1 VDTLGV
7 LYLWN
12 RSNNMTADEFR
23 GALKRLNLNQA
34 QAALVLGF
42 SRVAT
47 VSDMA
52 RGVRAVTPTTER
64 LLTMYLAGHRP
75 ADWPERNE

>member
-1 VDTLGV
+1 
-7 LYLWN
+7 
-12 RSNNMTADEFR
+12 MTADEFR
-23 GALKRLNLNQA
+23 DALKRLNLNQT

-52 RGVRAVTPTTER
+52 RGVQAVTPTTER
-64 LLTMYLAGHRP
+64 LLAMYLAGHRP
-75 ADWPERNE
+75 ADWPAGDKLDAEKRI

>member
-1 VDTLGV
+1 
-7 LYLWN
+7 
-12 RSNNMTADEFR
+12 MTADEFR
-23 GALKRLNLNQA
+23 DAIKRLNLNQT

-52 RGVRAVTPTTER
+52 RGVQAVTPTTER
-64 LLTMYLAGHRP
+64 LLAMYLAGHRP
-75 ADWPERNE
+75 ADWPATELRDG